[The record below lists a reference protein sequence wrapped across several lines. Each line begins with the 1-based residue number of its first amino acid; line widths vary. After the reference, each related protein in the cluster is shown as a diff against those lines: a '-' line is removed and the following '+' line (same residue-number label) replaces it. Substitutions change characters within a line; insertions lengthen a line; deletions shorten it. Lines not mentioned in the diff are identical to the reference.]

1 MQTFIAVLVAFVA
14 ASLIPM
20 NRQSVSAADLAC
32 GKNGKSHMLTTLYF
46 GLSRTSG
53 AISDAEWTGYLRD
66 EVTPRF
72 PNGLTVWDA
81 DGQWRAADS
90 TINRE
95 RAKVLLVVH
104 DGKSKS
110 LQSLIELVD
119 RYKAMFQQESVL
131 WESAGVC
138 AAF

>member
-1 MQTFIAVLVAFVA
+1 MRTFLAVLVGFVA
-14 ASLIPM
+14 ASMIPM
-20 NRQSVSAADLAC
+20 NRQSVSAADATC
-32 GKNGKSHMLTTLYF
+32 GKNGKSHMRTTLYF
-46 GLSRTSG
+46 GLSRTGGS
-53 AISDAEWTGYLRD
+53 ISDAEWTGYLRD

>member
-1 MQTFIAVLVAFVA
+1 MRTFIAVVVGFVA

-20 NRQSVSAADLAC
+20 NRQSVTAADSAC
-32 GKNGKSHMLTTLYF
+32 GKNGKSHIRTTLYF
-46 GLSRTSG
+46 GLSRTGGS
-53 AISDAEWTGYLRD
+53 ISDAEWTGYLRD

-72 PNGLTVWDA
+72 PNGLTGVGRRRPVARRRLDHQPRTRQ
-81 DGQWRAADS
+81 GAAGGA
-90 TINRE
+90 R
-95 RAKVLLVVH
+95 R
-104 DGKSKS
+104 KSKS

>member
-1 MQTFIAVLVAFVA
+1 MRTFIAVVVGFVA

-20 NRQSVSAADLAC
+20 NRQSVNAAEPTC
-32 GKNGKSHMLTTLYF
+32 GKNGKSHVRTTLYF
-46 GLSRTSG
+46 GMSRSSG
-53 AISDAEWTGYLRD
+53 AISDAEWAGYLRD

-81 DGQWRAADS
+81 DGQWRAADA

-110 LQSLIELVD
+110 QQSLIELVD